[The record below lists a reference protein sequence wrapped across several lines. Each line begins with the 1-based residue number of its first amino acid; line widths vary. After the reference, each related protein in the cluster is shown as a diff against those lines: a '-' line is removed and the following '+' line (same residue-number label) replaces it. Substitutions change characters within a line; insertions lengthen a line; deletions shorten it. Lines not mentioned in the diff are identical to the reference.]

1 MLSDGNIITVSL
13 NVSVARVFFQP
24 SVIGKE
30 ASGVHDTSSRVD
42 IRKNLNVN
50 VVLLSGTTMFQG
62 ILRSMTKELT
72 ALSPSTMSSRRL
84 LHQCENSQ
92 YGLEDLSCSS
102 QHIPADVDI
111 EGEFDD
117 LAWPS
122 SIGSASE
129 LTILTCRLSEQ
140 QCCLEIDSV
149 SRFTGFR
156 RGNIENLS
164 SVLMNCF
171 FFFLKKKKKQKTFFL
186 LFRAV
191 LTSL

>member
-1 MLSDGNIITVSL
+1 
-13 NVSVARVFFQP
+13 
-24 SVIGKE
+24 
-30 ASGVHDTSSRVD
+30 
-42 IRKNLNVN
+42 
-50 VVLLSGTTMFQG
+50 
-62 ILRSMTKELT
+62 MTKELT

-156 RGNIENLS
+156 RGNIESLS

-171 FFFLKKKKKQKTFFL
+171 FLIFFFSYCS
-186 LFRAV
+186 V
-191 LTSL
+191 LY